1 MKNKAAI
8 FYSMTSFAL
17 VSVAGCAS
25 VAVTEDAIKANTA
38 RAVGADPSTLV
49 ISERS
54 DSGIQTNFKATTSDG
69 RAYNCYVT
77 GMVSVVGRTVSDAIC
92 SPAVSNIGAAKPAQA
107 GVQCNALLKAAGK
120 C

>member
-8 FYSMTSFAL
+8 CYFMASFAL
-17 VSVAGCAS
+17 ISVAGCAS
-25 VAVTEDAIKANTA
+25 VAVTEDAIKSNTA
-38 RAVGADPSTLV
+38 RAISADPSTLV

-92 SPAVSNIGAAKPAQA
+92 SPVASNTGAGKPAQA
-107 GVQCNALLKAAGK
+107 GIQCNALLKAAGK